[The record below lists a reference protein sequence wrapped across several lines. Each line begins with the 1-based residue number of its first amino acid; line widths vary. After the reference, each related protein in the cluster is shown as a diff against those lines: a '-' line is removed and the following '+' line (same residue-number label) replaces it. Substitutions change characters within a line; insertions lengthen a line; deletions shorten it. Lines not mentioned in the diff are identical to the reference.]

1 MLQSVRWAHGH
12 FQLINTEYLV
22 HLVAFTQV
30 FIDWQTAIFAKHFC
44 ANNAIL
50 SWKFTELQNLK
61 YKIYQVQNFMQFIM
75 DQPVIYSY
83 WAVFLLKL

>member
-1 MLQSVRWAHGH
+1 MRGVRWSVWCFNEGRNIYLLEGHCMLQSVRWAHGH

-50 SWKFTELQNLK
+50 S
-61 YKIYQVQNFMQFIM
+61 
-75 DQPVIYSY
+75 
-83 WAVFLLKL
+83 